1 MGAPAPRRAA
11 LRSIEFFENLT
22 RGPPLNRVGIIGLR
36 PAVLVVA
43 LDPVLSLGWTDT
55 EGGISGCSPRV
66 HGDHDLESELDGD
79 VVVWV
84 EALPAIGGV
93 PALRVSARRR
103 VISPQSRGARRRS
116 CEADCVLFVPHAL
129 PNAGFVARIPDSQS
143 QVKNTGIARKI
154 LLWA

>member
-1 MGAPAPRRAA
+1 MGAPAPRCAA

-79 VVVWV
+79 VVV
-84 EALPAIGGV
+84 LGGGV
-93 PALRVSARRR
+93 ACHWRCSRVASQRSQAR
-103 VISPQSRGARRRS
+103 
-116 CEADCVLFVPHAL
+116 D
-129 PNAGFVARIPDSQS
+129 
-143 QVKNTGIARKI
+143 IAAVTWR
-154 LLWA
+154 